1 MTDRWTVA
9 VLWRG
14 GEDARRAGVA
24 SNERLRPI
32 FDALAS
38 VGIEAR
44 PVVYR
49 DEIAPSVRDDLH
61 SVDGVLVWV
70 DPISRG
76 EDRRCLDAIL
86 REASS
91 NGAWVSAQPDV
102 IAAMGTK
109 EVLHRTRH
117 LGWGSD
123 VHRYDT
129 LEDLRRGLRAGLP
142 EGPRVLK
149 PRYAN
154 GGIGVWKVEHADARA
169 DAANPVV
176 RVQGAELRDTTVE
189 DVLLEELL
197 TRCATAF
204 ENDGCVIEQP
214 FQPRVAEG
222 MIRCYL
228 VADQV
233 VGFAR
238 QSAESLLTE
247 PGAAAR
253 VMGLPSPK
261 TMFPADAPTF
271 GRLRALVEQE
281 WVPSMRAPLDLAIGE
296 LPVLWDAD
304 FLLGSPSP
312 SGEDTYVLCEINC
325 SSVTPF
331 PPDAPTAI
339 AVAVC
344 ERLADRRHAA
354 AP

>member
-1 MTDRWTVA
+1 MTYRWTVA

-14 GEDARRAGVA
+14 GEDARRAGIA

-32 FDALAS
+32 FDALAA

-44 PVVYR
+44 PVVHR

-70 DPISRG
+70 DPIGRG

-86 REASS
+86 REASA
-91 NGAWVSAQPDV
+91 NGVWVSAHPDV

-123 VHRYDT
+123 IHRYDT
-129 LEDLRRGLRAGLP
+129 LEDLRHGLRARLP

-154 GGIGVWKVEHADARA
+154 GGIGVWKVEHAGARA

-176 RVQGAELRDTTVE
+176 RVHGAELRDTSVE
-189 DVLLEELL
+189 DIRLEELL
-197 TRCATAF
+197 ARCVAAF
-204 ENDGCVIEQP
+204 EHGGCVVDQP

-253 VMGLPSPK
+253 IMGLPSPK
-261 TMFPADAPTF
+261 TMFPPDAPTF
-271 GRLRALVEQE
+271 GRLRALVEHE
-281 WVPSMRAPLDLAIGE
+281 WVPGLQALLDLAIGD

-304 FLLGSPSP
+304 FLLGPPSA

-331 PPDAPTAI
+331 PPDAPTPI
-339 AVAVC
+339 ARAVR
-344 ERLADRRHAA
+344 ERLAHHRQ
-354 AP
+354 PVVP